1 MENGGCGE
9 CRLCQSACKTSCGVA
24 NSSAKMSKRKKIMLN
39 KYNNCRFSPEGE
51 THSFF
56 IGESHMIP
64 SIKLNGYNFVI
75 DVHSGSISYGRTRLL

>member
-1 MENGGCGE
+1 
-9 CRLCQSACKTSCGVA
+9 
-24 NSSAKMSKRKKIMLN
+24 MLN